1 MSDVTKSK
9 SSSNDFADIP
19 KSIGAYDIKE
29 SISSGEYSQVHL
41 GLSKYT
47 KDKVCI
53 KIINKSSFAKNP
65 DNFSLV
71 KNEVEVL
78 KILKHRNILTLYEIY
93 ESNKYIFLITEY
105 LSQELSNIIIS
116 KKRLSESDAQKIF
129 IQLVD
134 ALQYMHKLQICH
146 RDICLEHIMLDSNN
160 IPKLIDFGFSTF
172 YKKGEQLDESL
183 GSISY
188 ACPEIIQE
196 KTYEPELAD
205 VWSLGVCL
213 YVMICGYLPF
223 SEEDDNKNKEMII
236 SGKVEFPNEVGNIW
250 KDLIKKMLDVDPN
263 KRLNL
268 LKITR
273 HPWTKGCKDIKIIGG
288 YELYNM
294 VYPIDERLLNIIKQ
308 YGIDT
313 KKLEED
319 LKNNK
324 YNNNTGLFKLIIKK
338 TLSLGYGSISDF
350 TSNAFVEYL
359 KNKDKVIPDGNKKYQ
374 EYLDKI
380 FEKNN
385 SIKKSVIE
393 YKEKQK
399 SVIKKLDELNNDK
412 KEENKPKENV
422 DNKPKEI
429 KEENKSKEKENNNDK
444 KKEETKKKKENK
456 KTNKKKEMRFEIS
469 FDDDEDNEKSD
480 NDSNKSDE
488 DEDNKSN
495 ESKESEKETSVKEE
509 KKEEVEIPKE
519 EPKI

>member
-19 KSIGAYDIKE
+19 KSIGVYNIKE

-47 KDKVCI
+47 NDKVCI

-71 KNEVEVL
+71 KNEIEVL

-236 SGKVEFPNEVGNIW
+236 SGKVEFPNVVGNIC
-250 KDLIKKMLDVDPN
+250 KDLIKKMLDVDPK

-294 VYPIDERLLNIIKQ
+294 VYPI
-308 YGIDT
+308 
-313 KKLEED
+313 ED
-319 LKNNK
+319 R
-324 YNNNTGLFKLIIKK
+324 
-338 TLSLGYGSISDF
+338 
-350 TSNAFVEYL
+350 
-359 KNKDKVIPDGNKKYQ
+359 
-374 EYLDKI
+374 
-380 FEKNN
+380 
-385 SIKKSVIE
+385 KSV
-393 YKEKQK
+393 
-399 SVIKKLDELNNDK
+399 V
-412 KEENKPKENV
+412 
-422 DNKPKEI
+422 
-429 KEENKSKEKENNNDK
+429 
-444 KKEETKKKKENK
+444 
-456 KTNKKKEMRFEIS
+456 
-469 FDDDEDNEKSD
+469 
-480 NDSNKSDE
+480 
-488 DEDNKSN
+488 
-495 ESKESEKETSVKEE
+495 
-509 KKEEVEIPKE
+509 
-519 EPKI
+519 